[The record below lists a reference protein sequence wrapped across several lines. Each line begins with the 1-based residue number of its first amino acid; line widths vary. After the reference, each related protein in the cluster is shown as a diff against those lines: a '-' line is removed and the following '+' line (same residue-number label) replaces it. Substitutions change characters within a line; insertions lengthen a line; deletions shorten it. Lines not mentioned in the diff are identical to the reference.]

1 MPGAL
6 EKELLTKALVDLRT
20 AVHVSNLQLPLSE
33 TKSLTALYQ
42 ELAKLFLT
50 PLSSPP
56 SPIAQILPQI
66 YDDAT
71 RRLRPPISVPQS
83 TEE

>member
-20 AVHVSNLQLPLSE
+20 AVHVNILQLPLSE

-42 ELAKLFLT
+42 ELAKLFPT
-50 PLSSPP
+50 PLSSPL
-56 SPIAQILPQI
+56 SPIVQILPQI
-66 YDDAT
+66 YDAT